1 MVCQVLKVGGRF
13 VMVMLTGE
21 TRWTTVYNQMK
32 TEERWRDLLG
42 NTRSVCLVTAVTTL
56 IQLDVFQDG
65 ERQSRVDV
73 DC

>member
-1 MVCQVLKVGGRF
+1 MATGG
-13 VMVMLTGE
+13 
-21 TRWTTVYNQMK
+21 TRWARVYDQMK

-42 NTRSVCLVTAVTTL
+42 NTRSVCLVTTVTTL

-65 ERQSRVDV
+65 ERQPRVDV